1 MKNIYYLL
9 REEYYGQ
16 RKKAIV
22 LGAVIFCIFFL
33 SRFVQE
39 ISVKFGAPGDYSY
52 QDSIGGYLYV
62 AGFIFTSMCFAR
74 SMHSRQGQH
83 NWLMM
88 PVFAHEKLI
97 SKVIA
102 YSLVYPIG
110 LILFT
115 FLSSALTEGFM
126 AVIWRHT
133 VPLFNPFDRT
143 VLLMGAHYIVFSSLF
158 LMGASYFRTA
168 HFIKTILSILAF
180 AVSLGLIMGLEVR
193 FAYRAYYPSMLSGTF
208 HVNGQDIL
216 IQLTQ
221 YGWMK
226 NWAEPFGK
234 ILYWVMQ
241 PLFFWSVTYFRIR
254 EAEAKNAV

>member
-39 ISVKFGAPGDYSY
+39 ISIKFGAPGGYSY
-52 QDSIGGYLYV
+52 QDSIGGYLYL
-62 AGFIFTSMCFAR
+62 AGFIFTSISFAR

-97 SKVIA
+97 SKIIA
-102 YSLVYPIG
+102 YSVVYPAG

-126 AVIWRHT
+126 ALIWHHT
-133 VPLFNPFDRT
+133 VSLFNPFGKK
-143 VLLMGAHYIVFSSLF
+143 VLIMGAHYFVLSSLF

-180 AVSLGLIMGLEVR
+180 AVSLGLILGLEAR
-193 FAYRAYYPSMLSGTF
+193 FAYRAYYPSMLAGNF
-208 HVNGQDIL
+208 HVDEQDIL
-216 IQLTQ
+216 IQFSQ
-221 YGWMK
+221 YPGLRQ
-226 NWAEPFGK
+226 WAEGVGK
-234 ILYWVMQ
+234 TLYWVIQ
-241 PLFFWSVTYFRIR
+241 PFFFWSVTYFRIR